1 MNKEIKEILQVTK
14 ELEQSSNYKLA
25 DEFTNSLIKLAQ
37 LAGAPSVAR
46 PLKIPSSKPTVVT
59 KPSLAPTEI
68 AKPATPQKN
77 QQSFP
82 LVNFFSDLIKD
93 NNEKIVPTKLEQ
105 KNPEK
110 TNKLNEERAQKAV
123 KIYNLIKKPNNI
135 YSDYVNNSTDK
146 KLKELSKKVSS
157 YPIDDI
163 EGYILNLN
171 KPDTF
176 TTSNK
181 PKARD
186 ILLWAYKMHIINV
199 IPQELGLTGY
209 SRSGKKP
216 GQKTDPKDDKKVTI
230 KTKENRSVPV
240 MPTLPTTPE
249 RREERREER
258 RQEEKPEKE
267 REEVRPKPL
276 QMPTLEPAP
285 GTSPMTAPLPLG
297 TPVFPKE
304 YPDLLT
310 PGIMTPITSPKRETT
325 KEEEE
330 ESSNGPLT
338 WNEFLSF
345 LNPNYTPGQTPG
357 QTPTQTPDQT
367 LEPSKVNTGN
377 PKPPFSSSSQTS
389 KKQDEEPKTRTVL
402 PFDMKVPETGFATP
416 GGISYMKSF

>member
-1 MNKEIKEILQVTK
+1 MNKEIREILQITK
-14 ELEQSSNYKLA
+14 ELEQSSNYELA

-37 LAGAPSVAR
+37 LTGAPSVAR
-46 PLKIPSSKPTVVT
+46 PLRIPSFKPTVVT
-59 KPSLAPTEI
+59 KPNFSPTDVV
-68 AKPATPQKN
+68 KPSAPQKK
-77 QQSFP
+77 QPVIPSS
-82 LVNFFSDLIKD
+82 NFSTEAIKEH
-93 NNEKIVPTKLEQ
+93 NESIEPTKLEQ

-110 TNKLNEERAQKAV
+110 TNKLNKERAQKAL

-146 KLKELSKKVSS
+146 EFKKLNNKVSKFNK
-157 YPIDDI
+157 DDI
-163 EGYILNLN
+163 EGYILNMN
-171 KPDTF
+171 KSGVF
-176 TTSNK
+176 TPSNI
-181 PKARD
+181 PIARD

-199 IPQELGLTGY
+199 IPQELGLSGY

-216 GQKTDPKDDKKVTI
+216 GQKTDPKADKKVTI

-240 MPTLPTTPE
+240 TPSLPTIP
-249 RREERREER
+249 ERREER
-258 RQEEKPEKE
+258 RQEEKPEEE

-389 KKQDEEPKTRTVL
+389 KKQDEQPKTRTML
-402 PFDMKVPETGFATP
+402 PFDMKVPESGFATP
-416 GGISYMKSF
+416 GGISYMKSFR

>member
-1 MNKEIKEILQVTK
+1 MNKEIREILQVTK

-25 DEFTNSLIKLAQ
+25 DEFTNSLIKLAKGP
-37 LAGAPSVAR
+37 GAVLEPIFR
-46 PLKIPSSKPTVVT
+46 PPVLEPLPPLEPISTPKSQPVIPSS
-59 KPSLAPTEI
+59 
-68 AKPATPQKN
+68 
-77 QQSFP
+77 
-82 LVNFFSDLIKD
+82 NFSTDIIKEH
-93 NNEKIVPTKLEQ
+93 NERIVPTKIEQ

-110 TNKLNEERAQKAV
+110 TKERNKSRAQLAL
-123 KIYNLIKKPNNI
+123 KILNSIKKPNNI

-146 KLKELSKKVSS
+146 KFKELSKKVLS
-157 YPIDDI
+157 YPKEDI
-163 EGYILNLN
+163 EYYILNLN
-171 KPDTF
+171 SPTAF
-176 TTSNK
+176 TETSK
-181 PKARD
+181 AKARD

-199 IPQELGLTGY
+199 IPQELGLSGY

-216 GQKTDPKDDKKVTI
+216 GQKTDPKDDKKVTV

-240 MPTLPTTPE
+240 TPSLPTIP
-249 RREERREER
+249 ERREER
-258 RQEEKPEKE
+258 RQEEKPEEK

-304 YPDLLT
+304 EYPDLLT
-310 PGIMTPITSPKRETT
+310 PEIMTPITSPKRETT

-330 ESSNGPLT
+330 ETSNGPVT

-377 PKPPFSSSSQTS
+377 PKPPFSSSTPTS
-389 KKQDEEPKTRTVL
+389 KKQNEEPQSRTVL
-402 PFDMKVPETGFATP
+402 PFDMKVPESGFATP
-416 GGISYMKSF
+416 GGISYMKSFR

>member
-1 MNKEIKEILQVTK
+1 MNKEIREILQITK
-14 ELEQSSNYKLA
+14 ELEQSSNFKLA
-25 DEFTNSLIKLAQ
+25 DEFTNSFIKLAQ
-37 LAGAPSVAR
+37 LTGVPSVAR
-46 PLKIPSSKPTVVT
+46 PIRIPSFKPTVVT
-59 KPSLAPTEI
+59 KPNFSPTDVV
-68 AKPATPQKN
+68 KPSTPQKK
-77 QQSFP
+77 QPVIPSS
-82 LVNFFSDLIKD
+82 NFSTEAIKEH
-93 NNEKIVPTKLEQ
+93 NESIEPTKLEQ

-110 TNKLNEERAQKAV
+110 TNKLNEERAQKAL

-146 KLKELSKKVSS
+146 KFKELSKKVSKFNK
-157 YPIDDI
+157 DDI
-163 EGYILNLN
+163 VGYILNMN
-171 KPDTF
+171 KSGVF
-176 TTSNK
+176 TPSNT
-181 PKARD
+181 PIARD

-216 GQKTDPKDDKKVTI
+216 GQKTDPKADKKVTI

-249 RREERREER
+249 RREERR
-258 RQEEKPEKE
+258 QEEKPEEE

-310 PGIMTPITSPKRETT
+310 PEIMTPITSPKRETT

-330 ESSNGPLT
+330 ETSNGPMT